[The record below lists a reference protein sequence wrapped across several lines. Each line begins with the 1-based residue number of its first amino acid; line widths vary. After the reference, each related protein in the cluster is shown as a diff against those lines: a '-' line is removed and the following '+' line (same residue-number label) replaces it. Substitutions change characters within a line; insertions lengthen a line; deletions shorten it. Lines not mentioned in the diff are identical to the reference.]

1 MKKLSIV
8 ALILVLCLLATGAM
22 AAGKISVDQENF
34 HVVPSYSTYAYAYAK
49 VSNTGN
55 KPTKL
60 NAGLLEILDEDGEAI
75 TSEDYVRAYAE
86 YLQPGEYTYCYLYSR
101 LEDDQV
107 EHVDDYQL
115 TLTGK
120 SDSDQISL
128 RLPVS
133 DVRFEANV
141 QEGWSTYDYMYMT
154 VTNNTNEPI
163 FDIELVYALLDDE
176 GNILFMDGDSLGYSK
191 ALMPGSSIMVRR
203 YLDTATKDYFESKGY
218 VPTTLDVIAFVNI
231 DTPEGYVADA
241 PADEAPIDEA
251 PVDEAPAEP
260 ASENADE

>member
-75 TSEDYVRAYAE
+75 TSEDYVRAFAE

-120 SDSDQISL
+120 SDKDTVVTK
-128 RLPVS
+128 LPVE
-133 DVRFEANV
+133 VEYQPNV
-141 QEGWSTYDYMYMT
+141 ENGWFTYNYLTGT
-154 VTNNTNEPI
+154 VTNNTDETLFNI
-163 FDIELVYALLDDE
+163 KIVMVLLDAD
-176 GNILFMDGDSLGYSK
+176 GNVLYLAADTLYDGLT
-191 ALMPGSSIMVRR
+191 PGSGIVFRCDVDSNF
-203 YLDTATKDYFESKGY
+203 LDYYAAQGIEIASCDAIAY
-218 VPTTLDVIAFVNI
+218 V
-231 DTPEGYVADA
+231 EK
-241 PADEAPIDEA
+241 
-251 PVDEAPAEP
+251 
-260 ASENADE
+260 